1 MKNEK
6 KNTFV
11 APPWLTN
18 LSPFIFL
25 AITVLVLILALK
37 VLPPTLANSLYTYL
51 AVFKIWRK
59 LSVQLGFWQR
69 LLYGS
74 FGAASPEVIRWY
86 ALAKKTDGFDLP
98 SNLVIYGIAT
108 VLFIVFGGIFATLW
122 KDDNEVK
129 CFYLGVTFPTVVS
142 ALLAGAFRP

>member
-1 MKNEK
+1 MERLDLNSTPVGNRWIAPTTGNYASAMKFLMDSRGFVVGIREVNLDSVVLANPPWKMIAGYDPIVIEIDKSAVQPRVGDSMKNEK

-51 AVFKIWRK
+51 
-59 LSVQLGFWQR
+59 
-69 LLYGS
+69 
-74 FGAASPEVIRWY
+74 
-86 ALAKKTDGFDLP
+86 
-98 SNLVIYGIAT
+98 
-108 VLFIVFGGIFATLW
+108 
-122 KDDNEVK
+122 
-129 CFYLGVTFPTVVS
+129 
-142 ALLAGAFRP
+142 